1 MLTREQALAI
11 YHAGPEA
18 VVEALL
24 SLSRQVEELQHLN
37 QRLQEQVRTLE
48 SRVKDLEARLG
59 MNSRNSSKPPSSDG
73 LSKPAPKSLR
83 PRGVRKPGGQPGHH
97 GHTLKPVEHPD
108 HIHEHRVSACE
119 KCHASLAQGIDL
131 HVKRR
136 QVFDLPPPRLEVDEH
151 QAFSTQCP
159 GCGHVNTA
167 AFPADVTAPVQ
178 YGPRVQAV
186 ATYLREYQ
194 LLPSER
200 TSESLADLFGCSM
213 SEGTLATI
221 IGTCSEAVANPV
233 ECIADQI
240 AASAVAN
247 FDETGC
253 SVEGKRQWLHVA
265 STPTL
270 TYYQVHPKRG
280 TEAMD
285 AMGILTRFTGRAI
298 HDGWGAYFTYEKCAH
313 GLCNAHHLRE
323 LTFVHE
329 ELGQPWGSYMIRCL
343 VDIKEAVEQARG
355 TADHLS
361 ARQLVTFISR
371 YQRILDLG
379 YETNPLPTPPPGKI
393 RRGRQ
398 KKGKARN
405 LLERLDKY
413 RGMVLAFMLDFSV
426 PFDNNQAER
435 DGRMAKVQQ
444 KISGT
449 FRSND
454 GARDFCR
461 IRSYI
466 STARKHACNV
476 LEVIRQALLGT
487 PFVPPL
493 PASP

>member
-1 MLTREQALAI
+1 
-11 YHAGPEA
+11 

-24 SLSRQVEELQHLN
+24 SLSRQVEEAQQLN

-48 SRVKDLEARLG
+48 SRVKELEARLG

-73 LSKPAPKSLR
+73 LTKAAPKSLR
-83 PRGVRKPGGQPGHH
+83 QRGVRKSGGQPGHQ
-97 GHTLKPVEHPD
+97 GHTLKMVERPD
-108 HIHEHRVSACE
+108 HIHEHRVSVCE
-119 KCHASLAQGIDL
+119 KCHASLAQGSNL
-131 HVKRR
+131 RVERR

-151 QAFSTQCP
+151 QAFSTRCL

-167 AFPADVTAPVQ
+167 AFPADIIAPVQ
-178 YGPRVQAV
+178 YGPGVKAV
-186 ATYLREYQ
+186 AAYLREYQ

-200 TSESLADLFGCSM
+200 TSESLRDLFGCAM
-213 SEGTLATI
+213 SEGTLASI
-221 IGTCSEAVANPV
+221 ISECSEVVAKPV
-233 ECIADQI
+233 EHIADQI

-253 SVEGKRQWLHVA
+253 SIEGKRQWLHV
-265 STPTL
+265 SCTPML
-270 TYYQVHPKRG
+270 TYYRVHPKRG

-285 AMGILTRFTGRAI
+285 AIGILTRFTGRAI

-329 ELGQPWGSYMIRCL
+329 ELGQRWGSYMIKCL
-343 VDIKEAVEQARG
+343 VDIKEAVKQARG

-361 ARQLVTFISR
+361 ARQLVSFTSR

-379 YETNPLPTPPPGKI
+379 YETNPLPTLSPGKI
-393 RRGRQ
+393 QRGRK

-413 RGMVLAFMLDFSV
+413 RSLVLAFMLDFSV

-449 FRSND
+449 FRSKD

-466 STARKHACNV
+466 STARKHVCNV
-476 LEVIRQALLGT
+476 IEVIRQALLGN

-493 PASP
+493 PAGP